1 MACPALSAPDLAADP
16 AYNCSRCNA
25 PRTEP
30 SVPGAGQIFSSLSH
44 EFSLVDEEPL
54 TGVSEKRLPRR
65 RVIVTLGAMWAALL
79 AMPVLLWA
87 TDPGSRLAQAEL
99 VERLNAGQAP
109 MLVDVRTPDEYRNG
123 HVPGAINIP
132 VQELER
138 RVDELGPYRETEL
151 VLYCESGVRAGHA
164 ERMLQRL
171 GFTQLRSLD
180 GHMRAWRS
188 AGLPAEQ

>member
-1 MACPALSAPDLAADP
+1 
-16 AYNCSRCNA
+16 
-25 PRTEP
+25 
-30 SVPGAGQIFSSLSH
+30 
-44 EFSLVDEEPL
+44 
-54 TGVSEKRLPRR
+54 
-65 RVIVTLGAMWAALL
+65 
-79 AMPVLLWA
+79 
-87 TDPGSRLAQAEL
+87 
-99 VERLNAGQAP
+99 